1 MSEMHKHLDDPN
13 NELDRTLDAALA
25 KYAAA
30 QPRAGLEDR
39 VLANLRTHRSRVPDR
54 TWWRWSVAGAL
65 AAMIVVAIALAWRSS
80 KPSHPVVKLH
90 PSPTLQSAQK
100 PTTPVAST
108 GVGKQ
113 MRGSQAGP
121 RKLVAV
127 RGTTVHRAQP
137 EVVAS
142 ASPRLDQ
149 FPSPRPLSE
158 QEKILLDYVG
168 RFPDEAARV
177 ADAQTALAQREELEM
192 YGPPATRTKPSDHE
206 KTE

>member
-1 MSEMHKHLDDPN
+1 
-13 NELDRTLDAALA
+13 
-25 KYAAA
+25 
-30 QPRAGLEDR
+30 
-39 VLANLRTHRSRVPDR
+39 
-54 TWWRWSVAGAL
+54 
-65 AAMIVVAIALAWRSS
+65 
-80 KPSHPVVKLH
+80 
-90 PSPTLQSAQK
+90 
-100 PTTPVAST
+100 
-108 GVGKQ
+108 

-192 YGPPATRTKPSDHE
+192 YGPPATRTKRSDHE